1 MKPFEG
7 QGTKLRRKISGSI
20 RAKTFISMLVLL
32 VACCIIIYGMVM
44 VFLPKNYQSELES
57 QATSDFYNLVA
68 QVEQNGWE
76 ESSDRI
82 FQFST
87 RNHASVKIS
96 DEWGNELLGVNVAS
110 TENMPSTSS
119 PQMSCSAS
127 FQQGGQ
133 TLQIYADVS
142 LVAVAQSYDVLLK
155 LIPFIAAVILLI
167 SIVGAVVCSRYY
179 SKPLVDISNV
189 AKRMTNLDM
198 TWKCEVERKDEIGIL
213 AASLNEMSGRLSNAM
228 DSLQA
233 ANEQLQQDIERERE
247 QEKQRIEFFTAVSHE
262 LKTPLAIIRGELEG
276 MVYQVGEYKDR
287 EYYLRHC
294 MKITDDMGE
303 IVKDILTAARMGGSD
318 FHLER
323 TELDISRMIE
333 KACQKFRGRM
343 EDKGMELRRNIQPD
357 FHYKGNGQL
366 MEKVF
371 SNVLSNAVTY
381 SLTGATVTVFLQD
394 GVFSVENTGIHIEE
408 EDLEQIFT
416 PFYRVDKS
424 RNRNSGGSGL
434 GLYIVKTILDHHEV
448 AYSMENTEDGVRF
461 TAVFQ

>member
-1 MKPFEG
+1 
-7 QGTKLRRKISGSI
+7 
-20 RAKTFISMLVLL
+20 MLVLL